1 MKIGYLCH
9 PFDSTG
15 YCNAAIPT
23 ILALDSVGIDVT
35 VLPVKLASQSVAPPK
50 RILELIDKSD
60 SGITHLISH
69 TLPHYLT
76 WVGPNKYNIGF
87 FHSETSNFKASGW
100 SNYLNLMDSVWT
112 SCNQNKECAINSG
125 ITKPI
130 HVIPIGYDQNK
141 YNQNYGP
148 SIINKQNRFV
158 FLCISDYSVRKNI
171 KQIIKSYLEEFT
183 HLDNVLLVLKTYVDG
198 KSAQQSQEI
207 IQKEIQE
214 IKDGLRKNSFDLYP
228 KIVVITDYL
237 SNEQILNLQTHSDCY
252 ITAERGAG
260 YGLGAFDAL
269 VLNKY
274 VIYSEGPGH
283 CDFLA
288 GQPNTFPVRSDIEKV
303 WGMNSCP
310 YKNLYT
316 AHETWFRPNPE
327 ILSSQMRY
335 VFTFRPNKGLPNL
348 NDYTYESIGN
358 KMKDILLNAI

>member
-1 MKIGYLCH
+1 MDGIVVNSQQNQHSCINSRIKSPI
-9 PFDSTG
+9 TV
-15 YCNAAIPT
+15 IPQP
-23 ILALDSVGIDVT
+23 INI
-35 VLPVKLASQSVAPPK
+35 
-50 RILELIDKSD
+50 
-60 SGITHLISH
+60 
-69 TLPHYLT
+69 
-76 WVGPNKYNIGF
+76 NKYKKDRPKLSLPIENRYCFYAVGD
-87 FHSETSNFKASGW
+87 W
-100 SNYLNLMDSVWT
+100 SYRKNYEALIRAYLNTFDRGDDV
-112 SCNQNKECAINSG
+112 
-125 ITKPI
+125 
-130 HVIPIGYDQNK
+130 V
-141 YNQNYGP
+141 
-148 SIINKQNRFV
+148 
-158 FLCISDYSVRKNI
+158 
-171 KQIIKSYLEEFT
+171 
-183 HLDNVLLVLKTYVDG
+183 LVLKTYVDG